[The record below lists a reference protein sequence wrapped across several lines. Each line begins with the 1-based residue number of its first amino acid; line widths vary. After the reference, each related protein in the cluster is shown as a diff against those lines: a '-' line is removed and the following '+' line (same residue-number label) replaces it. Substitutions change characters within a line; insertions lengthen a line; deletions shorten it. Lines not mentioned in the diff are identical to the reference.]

1 MSYKKDEQI
10 MLIISIIERGK
21 AKSYMDMLGKKDIFF
36 HMQAVGAGTASSE
49 MMDILGLGSND
60 KDIVISYAPRKNI
73 EILAT
78 DLANDLG
85 TGMGFGGLLMILST
99 SAMSK
104 LTAEVILQRT
114 GSTDLKGDSNAMKS
128 EYQHS
133 LIFINVNPGY
143 TDKVMNS
150 AKKAGATGGTV
161 IRARMANTNQT
172 SDMMDMHIQDEKEI
186 IAILAPDTIR
196 NQIME
201 EINKEF
207 GLRSEAK
214 GVVCSVPVDKAF
226 KI

>member
-1 MSYKKDEQI
+1 
-10 MLIISIIERGK
+10 
-21 AKSYMDMLGKKDIFF
+21 
-36 HMQAVGAGTASSE
+36 
-49 MMDILGLGSND
+49 
-60 KDIVISYAPRKNI
+60 
-73 EILAT
+73 
-78 DLANDLG
+78 
-85 TGMGFGGLLMILST
+85 MILST
-99 SAMSK
+99 SAMSR

-114 GSTDLKGDSNAMKS
+114 GKTDLKGDSSAMNS

-143 TDKVMNS
+143 TDKVMHT

-161 IRARMANTNQT
+161 IRARMASANQT
-172 SDMMDMHIQDEKEI
+172 SDIATLHIQDEKEI

-201 EINKEF
+201 EVNNEF

>member
-1 MSYKKDEQI
+1 MSSKKDEQI

-21 AKSYMDMLGKKDIFF
+21 AKSYMDMLGQKNIFF

-99 SAMSK
+99 SAMSR

-114 GSTDLKGDSNAMKS
+114 GKTDLKGDSSAMNS

-143 TDKVMNS
+143 TDKVMHT

-161 IRARMANTNQT
+161 IRARMASANQT
-172 SDMMDMHIQDEKEI
+172 SDMANLHIQDEKEI

-201 EINKEF
+201 EVNNEF

>member
-10 MLIISIIERGK
+10 MLVISIIERGK
-21 AKSYMDMLGKKDIFF
+21 AKLYMDMLGKKDIFF

-161 IRARMANTNQT
+161 IRARMANANQT

>member
-1 MSYKKDEQI
+1 MSYNKAEQI

-21 AKSYMDMLGKKDIFF
+21 AKAYMDMLGKKDIFF

-60 KDIVISYAPRKNI
+60 KDIVINYAPRKNV

-78 DLANDLG
+78 ELSNDLG
-85 TGMGFGGLLMILST
+85 SGMGFGGLLMILST
-99 SAMSK
+99 SAISK

-114 GSTDLKGDSNAMKS
+114 GTTDLKGDSSAMKS

-133 LIFINVNPGY
+133 LILINVNPGY
-143 TDKVMNS
+143 TDMIMS
-150 AKKAGATGGTV
+150 AAKKAGATGGTV
-161 IRARMANTNQT
+161 VRARKPNTNQT
-172 SDMMDMHIQDEKEI
+172 SDMADLHIQDEKEI
-186 IAILAPDTIR
+186 IAILAPDTVR

-201 EINKEF
+201 EVNKEF

>member
-10 MLIISIIERGK
+10 MLVISIIERGK

-161 IRARMANTNQT
+161 IRARMANANQT